1 MTSSSEIQS
10 CYVFLDIGPSPIIV
24 ASYRLDQGKYKL
36 TYGQSY
42 LSREDKFA
50 LDPLN
55 LAFQY
60 PNTEVVSDQADGFG
74 VIADATPDNWG
85 KKLTLAR
92 HTRHPRNQIEWF
104 LAAKG
109 ASVGALVGSLS
120 RNTPKTITTDQITTM
135 EELESFLRLSVE
147 VSQNGDVTRLAELME
162 RDALAKLID
171 YGSSMGGARPKTIV
185 QDQGIEWIAKF
196 NRSDDVFNNVQV
208 EYASMQIAKACGIN
222 TSHVEL
228 REFGRNHQSLFVKR
242 FDRNCPERKKHY
254 ISARSLMNIR
264 KIRETDFALNYS
276 YMGISKLCTKISNQA
291 TENQTEL
298 FKRMVLNAMIANTDD
313 HTKNHGFLL
322 NRESMSYNL
331 SPVFDVLPHIG
342 SSSKVH
348 AIGLGDDGRVASMQN
363 ILSQCHSFGLS
374 ADAAKEIIKD
384 ITAVVENWTSYM
396 RDAGVKPHE
405 IKLLEQNI
413 DTKL

>member
-1 MTSSSEIQS
+1 MTSNNEINS
-10 CYVFLDIGPSPIIV
+10 CYVFLDIGSSPIIV
-24 ASYRLDQGKYKL
+24 ANYRLDQGKYKF

-55 LAFQY
+55 LAFTY
-60 PNTEVVSDQADGFG
+60 PNTELVSDNSDGFG
-74 VIADATPDNWG
+74 VLADATPDNWG

-92 HTRHPRNQIEWF
+92 HTRHPKNQIEWF

-109 ASVGALVGSLS
+109 TAVGALVGSLS
-120 RNTPKTITTDQITTM
+120 RNTPKTISSQQITTVD
-135 EELESFLRLSVE
+135 ELEAFFKLSVE
-147 VSQNGDVTRLAELME
+147 VSQNGDVERLAELME
-162 RDALAKLID
+162 SDALAKLID

-185 QDQGIEWIAKF
+185 QDQGVEWIAKF
-196 NRSDDVFNNVQV
+196 NRSDDIFDNVLV
-208 EYASMQIAKACGIN
+208 EYASMKIAKACGIN

-228 REFGRNHQSLFVKR
+228 REIGNNRQSLFVKR

-254 ISARSLMNIR
+254 ISSRSLMNIR
-264 KIRETDFALNYS
+264 KIREADFALNYS
-276 YMGISKLCTKISNQA
+276 YMGISKLCTKISNHA

-298 FKRMVLNAMIANTDD
+298 FKRMVLNIMLANTDD

-322 NRESMSYNL
+322 DHKAMSYDL

-342 SSSKVH
+342 NSAKVH
-348 AIGLGDDGRVASMQN
+348 AIGLGDDGRVASMKN

-374 ADAAKEIIKD
+374 IDTANEIIKD
-384 ITAVVENWTSYM
+384 ISAVVENWTDYM
-396 RDAGVKPHE
+396 RDAGVKDTE
-405 IKLLEQNI
+405 IKLLEQYI
-413 DTKL
+413 SPSI

>member
-1 MTSSSEIQS
+1 MTSNAEIKS
-10 CYVFLDIGPSPIIV
+10 CYVFLDIGPSPIVV
-24 ASYRLDQGKYKL
+24 ANYRTDQGKYKF

-55 LAFQY
+55 LTFQY
-60 PNTEVVSDQADGFG
+60 PNSEITSDQADGFG
-74 VIADATPDNWG
+74 VLADATPGNWG

-92 HTRHPRNQIEWF
+92 HTRHPKNQIEWF

-109 ASVGALVGSLS
+109 AAVGALVGSLS
-120 RNTPKTITTDQITTM
+120 RNTPKTIGSDQITTVD
-135 EELESFLRLSVE
+135 ELESFFKLSVA
-147 VSQNGDVTRLAELME
+147 VSKDGDIDRLAKLME

-185 QDQGIEWIAKF
+185 QDNGIEWIAKF
-196 NRSDDVFNNVQV
+196 NRPDDVFNNVQV

-228 REFGRNHQSLFVKR
+228 REIGNGHQSLFVQR

-254 ISARSLMNIR
+254 ISSRSLMNIR
-264 KIRETDFALNYS
+264 KMREADFALNYS
-276 YMGISKLCTKISNQA
+276 YMGISKLCTKISNNA
-291 TENQTEL
+291 SENQLEL
-298 FKRMVLNAMIANTDD
+298 FKRMVLNVMLANTDD

-322 NRESMSYNL
+322 DHKAMSYDL

-342 SSSKVH
+342 NSSKVH
-348 AIGLGDDGRVASMQN
+348 AIGLGEDGRIASMSN
-363 ILSQCHSFGLS
+363 ILSRCHSFGLNT
-374 ADAAKEIIKD
+374 DEAKAIIKD
-384 ITAVVENWTSYM
+384 LAAVVDNWTDYM

-405 IKLLEQNI
+405 IKLLEQYVSSKI
-413 DTKL
+413 